1 MNSLYF
7 YQFYFETKNID
18 TLNTKKKKCIIS
30 TIFSMEI
37 DFFQLS
43 YTIYET
49 IQFYFAK
56 EKKEKIIKQKLHL
69 FMHCILNFK

>member
-1 MNSLYF
+1 MY
-7 YQFYFETKNID
+7 NI
-18 TLNTKKKKCIIS
+18 NN
-30 TIFSMEI
+30 FFNGNV

-56 EKKEKIIKQKLHL
+56 EKKEKNNQTEITLVYAMHSKL
-69 FMHCILNFK
+69 

>member
-18 TLNTKKKKCIIS
+18 TLNTKKKMYNINN
-30 TIFSMEI
+30 FFNGNR
-37 DFFQLS
+37 FFQLS

>member
-7 YQFYFETKNID
+7 YQFYFETKNTD
-18 TLNTKKKKCIIS
+18 TLNTKKKMYNINN
-30 TIFSMEI
+30 FFNGNV

-56 EKKEKIIKQKLHL
+56 EKKEKNNQTEITLVYAMHSKL
-69 FMHCILNFK
+69 